1 LLTVEALK
9 VLTNQPLLIKS
20 QGHGTRQMCGT
31 NKYGFPT
38 RHRTNQKV
46 YFGFQTGDLVKAT
59 VSTGKFIG
67 TWIGRISVRARP
79 SFKLAAKQ
87 TFDVHP
93 KNLTT
98 IHKNDGYNYTF

>member
-1 LLTVEALK
+1 V
-9 VLTNQPLLIKS
+9 
-20 QGHGTRQMCGT
+20 CT

-46 YFGFQTGDLVKAT
+46 YFGVQTRDLVKAT

-67 TWIGRISVRARP
+67 TWIGRISVGAKP

-87 TFDVHP
+87 TFDVHR